1 MATILSQR
9 KLDPMKIQEKLREF
23 GATNKC
29 PISGHTEWS
38 IADEFVT
45 VVPWDEKK
53 RNIVFNNSYP
63 AVMLACNGCGYM
75 ALFSAVVLGLVDRNE
90 GNIDD

>member
-1 MATILSQR
+1 MATTVSYR
-9 KLDPMKIQEKLREF
+9 KLDKAIIEDKLREF

-29 PISGHTEWS
+29 PISGHNSWT

-45 VVPWDEKK
+45 VVPWSGKN
-53 RNIVFNNSYP
+53 RNFIFSSTFP

-75 ALFSAVVLGLVDRNE
+75 ALFSALKLGLVEQYEEDLVE
-90 GNIDD
+90 